1 MQIII
6 ELEEKLRQAMIASDV
21 EILNNL
27 IDDSLVFIAPDGN
40 IATKQMDLDAHKNKI
55 QKISDLTPS
64 EQKIELHDAFAV
76 VSVKMELVGTFAESS
91 ISGTY
96 RYLRI
101 WENKNNGWKI
111 VAGSVTAI
119 H

>member
-1 MQIII
+1 MQTII

-21 EILNNL
+21 EILNDL
-27 IDDSLVFIAPDGN
+27 IDDSLIFIAPDGN
-40 IATKQMDLDAHKNKI
+40 IATKQMDLYAHQNKI
-55 QKISDLTPS
+55 QKISKLIPS
-64 EQKIELHDAFAV
+64 EQKVEIHESFAV

-101 WENKNNGWKI
+101 WGNKKDSWKI

-119 H
+119 Q